1 MMIVDLLYIRPC
13 SDTKIRA
20 YFQFDRIL
28 SFPTGPNAE
37 RRSPDRTS
45 VAEVRLGPVMVCEL
59 AEPAGKPEPAVP
71 DWSDQQLNP
80 NMEVQCFTNS
90 FPPLNSLFIEKNCVY
105 MVHECVGYVWYVLRN
120 RM

>member
-1 MMIVDLLYIRPC
+1 
-13 SDTKIRA
+13 
-20 YFQFDRIL
+20 
-28 SFPTGPNAE
+28 
-37 RRSPDRTS
+37 
-45 VAEVRLGPVMVCEL
+45 MVCEL

-90 FPPLNSLFIEKNCVY
+90 FPPLNCSLFIEKNCVY